1 MPSKKVPENYQL
13 FKKYFPDDKDLYL
26 FYQAWSN
33 DSFKN
38 SIKHSSTLFKR
49 HPKNPMAIFIYA
61 VMLGDG
67 SIIMKK
73 KTEKTDR
80 LKAARMLKAILPKVR
95 GKEFIR
101 MREIIRNEYYFMS
114 YQPLKQY
121 KLGLECE
128 ARNAKNKNKKI
139 SYPKYRADAGLYSQG
154 VGSSILA
161 YNYLE
166 KGNLKKCFHWAKVA
180 VKTWEKLN
188 LVRDNHFQY
197 DFYYIQALAMTNEHK
212 KAMSIYKKAIKKV
225 EYYQDIGKPMINV
238 CIAKLEKIK
247 MMIDPT

>member
-1 MPSKKVPENYQL
+1 MKINKVPENYQL
-13 FKKYFPDDKDLYL
+13 FRKYFPDDRDLYL
-26 FYQAWSN
+26 FYKAFLN

-38 SIKHSSTLFKR
+38 TIKYANDLYKR
-49 HPKNPMAIFIYA
+49 HPKNPMAIFMYA
-61 VMLGDG
+61 VKLGDG
-67 SIIMKK
+67 SIIMNK
-73 KTEKTDR
+73 KTERADR
-80 LKAARMLKAILPKVR
+80 IKAAKMLKAILPKVR

-121 KLGLECE
+121 KLGAECQK
-128 ARNAKNKNKKI
+128 RNAKNKNKKI

-166 KGNLKKCFHWAKVA
+166 RGNLKRSFHWAKIS

-197 DFYYIQALAMTNEHK
+197 DFYYIQALVMIHEHK
-212 KAMSIYKKAIKKV
+212 KAMSLYQKAIKKV
-225 EYYQDIGKPMINV
+225 DYYKDIGKPKIKV
-238 CIAKLEKIK
+238 CIKKLEKIK
-247 MMIDPT
+247 LATEKN

>member
-1 MPSKKVPENYQL
+1 MPKKQVPENYQL
-13 FKKYFPDDKDLYL
+13 FRKYFPDDNDLYL
-26 FYQAWSN
+26 FYKAFLN
-33 DSFKN
+33 DTFKN
-38 SIKHSSTLFKR
+38 TIKYADTLYKR

-61 VMLGDG
+61 VKLGDG
-67 SIIMKK
+67 SIIMNKK
-73 KTEKTDR
+73 SERADR
-80 LKAARMLKAILPKVR
+80 LKAAKMLKEILPRVR

-101 MREIIRNEYYFMS
+101 MRDIIRNEYYFMS

-121 KLGLECE
+121 KLGIECQK
-128 ARNAKNKNKKI
+128 RNAKNKNKKI

-154 VGSSILA
+154 VGSSTLA

-166 KGNLKKCFHWAKVA
+166 KGDLKRSLHWAKVA

-197 DFYYIQALAMTNEHK
+197 DFYYIQALAITHQHK
-212 KAMSIYKKAIKKV
+212 KAMNIYKKAIKKV
-225 EYYQDIGKPMINV
+225 DYYQDIGKPVIKV

-247 MMIDPT
+247 MIIDPS